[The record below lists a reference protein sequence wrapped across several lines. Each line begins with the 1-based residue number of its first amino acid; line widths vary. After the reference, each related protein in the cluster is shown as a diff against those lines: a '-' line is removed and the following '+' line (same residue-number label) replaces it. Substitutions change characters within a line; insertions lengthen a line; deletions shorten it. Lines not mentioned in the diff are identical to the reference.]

1 MQVDANQFYGS
12 IVFGSISTAML
23 INDDGGE
30 ATCSNV
36 PQAAQSTMI
45 PPILTRSWNFR
56 EKI

>member
-1 MQVDANQFYGS
+1 MPTKCMS
-12 IVFGSISTAML
+12 PIVFGSIVAML